1 MIKIGKKH
9 YNEPGKR
16 ETAGYFHVERATAK
30 REKWGIIAVI
40 FGVRVSRKSPM
51 LNLCNNSFMDLS
63 RRRLVD

>member
-16 ETAGYFHVERATAK
+16 ETAGYFHVERATAVK
-30 REKWGIIAVI
+30 NGGIIAVI

>member
-30 REKWGIIAVI
+30 REKWGDYRGH
-40 FGVRVSRKSPM
+40 FWRSRFTLKPHAES
-51 LNLCNNSFMDLS
+51 L
-63 RRRLVD
+63 